1 MISYPTEDYKKYVYA
16 LGKHRV
22 RRLYDS
28 VATLG
33 VDIDISTDITCSL
46 GQLELWLYLAAFVD
60 DDALVTR

>member
-1 MISYPTEDYKKYVYA
+1 MTPYTTEDYKKYVYA

-46 GQLELWLYLAAFVD
+46 GQLELWLTVPSGR
-60 DDALVTR
+60 TNWPRRNR